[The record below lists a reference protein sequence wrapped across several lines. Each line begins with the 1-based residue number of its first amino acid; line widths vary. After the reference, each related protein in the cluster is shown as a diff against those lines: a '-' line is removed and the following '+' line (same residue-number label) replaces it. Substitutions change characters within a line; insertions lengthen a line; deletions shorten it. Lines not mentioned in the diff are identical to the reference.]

1 VRWLSISLDTLIH
14 CRSLLSCF
22 NCFAY
27 GFMLPAMRGFGSPFK
42 KSVHFDFR
50 ISRQKKEASEKI
62 SYILV
67 VSLAQ
72 LSRFSRISVQ

>member
-1 VRWLSISLDTLIH
+1 MRWLSISLDTLIH
-14 CRSLLSCF
+14 CRSLLSI
-22 NCFAY
+22 ALPMA
-27 GFMLPAMRGFGSPFK
+27 MLPAMRGFGSPFK

>member
-14 CRSLLSCF
+14 CRSLLSI
-22 NCFAY
+22 ALP
-27 GFMLPAMRGFGSPFK
+27 MLPAMRGFGSPFK

>member
-1 VRWLSISLDTLIH
+1 
-14 CRSLLSCF
+14 
-22 NCFAY
+22 
-27 GFMLPAMRGFGSPFK
+27 MLPAMRGFGSPFK